1 TFLSDYLWL
10 LSMLMTSPLVVTL
23 GISLTIPLAL
33 IGDICFKGFIPGFKY
48 TLGALLVIIG
58 FLAVNTN
65 AMKEA
70 KEKTQNELLQEQA

>member
-1 TFLSDYLWL
+1 
-10 LSMLMTSPLVVTL
+10 MLMTSPLVVTL

-33 IGDICFKGFIPGFKY
+33 IGDICFKGFVPGLKY
-48 TLGALLVIIG
+48 TIGAILVIIG

-70 KEKTQNELLQEQA
+70 KEKNQDDLLRNSQENAA